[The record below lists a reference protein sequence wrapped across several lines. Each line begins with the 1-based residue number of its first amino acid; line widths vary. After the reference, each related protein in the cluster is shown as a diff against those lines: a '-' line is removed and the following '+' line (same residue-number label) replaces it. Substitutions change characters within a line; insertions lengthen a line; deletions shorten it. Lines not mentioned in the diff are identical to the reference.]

1 MLPVC
6 AERSEV
12 TVSSRTLQQSSYN
25 PMQSP
30 EAVVE
35 GQSLVLL
42 SKLVSHNGCEYCS
55 CLNELIGSQAF
66 RILVRLGSQS
76 VYSNQHQ
83 KYPHT
88 DETKLVLF
96 MAGYRQALFTP
107 AITICPE

>member
-76 VYSNQHQ
+76 VYSNQHR

-88 DETKLVLF
+88 D
-96 MAGYRQALFTP
+96 
-107 AITICPE
+107 